1 MGLLLSQDNNA
12 SKRWTHAW
20 RIRDKDVSANP
31 FISSTTKTRAR
42 HAAAQQHDGLVKI
55 ESHTHAHSAW
65 EKVISLQLPHPDK
78 PEEYEKEVPCL
89 RQRPSTG
96 IARSKSKQRPH
107 SSHSAGAR
115 VSSSDTPAHGK
126 RPHGLSGIALKQESL
141 QYVHPTIYKLM
152 QYSTYAAKSEVPTQT
167 RIAVTEEVL
176 MRPED
181 YSKEQVDAVILLQR
195 RFRGSLTRA
204 DTRASRLQMEY
215 LKSLYAFKQLKQ
227 SQINTLFNQSRAR
240 DLVQEYLEQEAARTV
255 ACVEAMFLEEEKES
269 LEADKDAQK
278 ELDELLAAQATAERE
293 LEEADEA
300 EERMEKERSEML
312 AWKIKVDRSYI
323 SYMDT
328 KKEFNIE
335 NDDDEEMLGLTYP
348 IALREKKHYESI
360 KARYMKEKEE
370 YENSRAV
377 LAKERQESH
386 DALAR
391 SHKERLE
398 WQESR
403 EKAKRERADIEV
415 GLK

>member
-1 MGLLLSQDNNA
+1 
-12 SKRWTHAW
+12 
-20 RIRDKDVSANP
+20 
-31 FISSTTKTRAR
+31 
-42 HAAAQQHDGLVKI
+42 
-55 ESHTHAHSAW
+55 
-65 EKVISLQLPHPDK
+65 
-78 PEEYEKEVPCL
+78 
-89 RQRPSTG
+89 
-96 IARSKSKQRPH
+96 
-107 SSHSAGAR
+107 
-115 VSSSDTPAHGK
+115 
-126 RPHGLSGIALKQESL
+126 
-141 QYVHPTIYKLM
+141 M
-152 QYSTYAAKSEVPTQT
+152 QYHAFAVSENPQEIKT
-167 RIAVTEEVL
+167 AVVEEVL

-181 YSKEQVDAVILLQR
+181 YSQEQVEAVILLQR

-204 DTRASRLQMEY
+204 GTRANRLQMEY

-227 SQINTLFNQSRAR
+227 SQINTLFLQTRSRDPVR
-240 DLVQEYLEQEAARTV
+240 EYLEQEAARTV
-255 ACVEAMFLEEEKES
+255 SAVEAMFLAEQRES
-269 LEADKDAQK
+269 IEADKAAQK

-312 AWKIKVDRSYI
+312 AWKIKVDRAYV
-323 SYMDT
+323 SYMET

-335 NDDDEEMLGLTYP
+335 KDDDEEMLGLTFP

-360 KARYMKEKEE
+360 KSRYVREKEE
-370 YENSRAV
+370 YENARAV

-415 GLK
+415 SLQ